1 MTGALAGLPK
11 PYLTSLYESWRRAE
25 SFSALRAYCM
35 FVGYPRSGHSLVGS
49 LLDAHP
55 DVVIAHEL
63 DALKYV
69 RARFRREQ
77 LFHLLLGKSEE
88 FTARGRQW
96 NGYSYEVPGQW
107 QGRRRSLRVIGDK
120 KGGGSTMRLR
130 ADPGLLTR
138 LRRTVGVPVKLVHVV
153 RNPFDNIS
161 TIVLKTKRRRFTL
174 EEGIDYYFALC
185 ETVER
190 LRRATDR
197 ADLYELRHEEFV
209 AGPRRK
215 LAELCGFLG
224 VDAPD
229 DYLDACASV
238 VFDSPRRTRRELEWT
253 PALVGEVRGRMSAYS
268 FLRGY
273 DYTE

>member
-1 MTGALAGLPK
+1 MSKPEQVTDGAGGARRLLRVTGALAGLPK
-11 PYLTSLYESWRRAE
+11 PYLTSLYDSWRRRE
-25 SFSALRAYCM
+25 DFSALRAYCM

-77 LFHLLLGKSEE
+77 LFHLLLDKSEE

-120 KGGGSTMRLR
+120 KGGGSTMRLG
-130 ADPGLLTR
+130 ADPRLLAR

-161 TIVLKTKRRRFTL
+161 T
-174 EEGIDYYFALC
+174 
-185 ETVER
+185 
-190 LRRATDR
+190 
-197 ADLYELRHEEFV
+197 
-209 AGPRRK
+209 
-215 LAELCGFLG
+215 
-224 VDAPD
+224 
-229 DYLDACASV
+229 
-238 VFDSPRRTRRELEWT
+238 
-253 PALVGEVRGRMSAYS
+253 
-268 FLRGY
+268 
-273 DYTE
+273 